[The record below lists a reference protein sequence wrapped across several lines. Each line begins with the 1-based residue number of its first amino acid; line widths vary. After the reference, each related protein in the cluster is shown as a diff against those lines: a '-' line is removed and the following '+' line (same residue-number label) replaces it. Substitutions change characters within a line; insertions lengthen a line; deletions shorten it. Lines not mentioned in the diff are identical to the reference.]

1 MESRETQMI
10 YSMTGYGRY
19 EVEASNRKVT
29 IEMSAIN
36 HRYLDLNIRLPKSLM
51 YLEDGVRKK
60 IKEKV
65 ARGKFEVSIYCHSTA
80 EEDVEVSV
88 NEPLAKAYLEG
99 VRQLGRLCNLED
111 DIRLSQLVQ
120 NNELIN
126 VQKKN
131 GNVERLTETVEQV
144 LEVAL
149 EELLDMRLKEGTSL
163 KEDLL
168 QKSQGIKELIKAVED
183 ESPRVVLQYKSKLE
197 TRLGQLLDGMAT
209 VDEARLATEVAI
221 FADKCAIDEELTR
234 LKSHVEQLCHILEA
248 GGTVGRKLD
257 FLMQEMNREANTIGS
272 KANDYVITQ
281 YVVELKTEIE
291 KIREQVQ
298 NIE

>member
-1 MESRETQMI
+1 MI